1 MKDHPLHS
9 SDLSS
14 EDMVVM
20 ENMTDNTIHSAGQ

>member
-1 MKDHPLHS
+1 MKDLAFPS